1 MLTTFTDKF
10 STLLKYYR
18 LRAGLTQV
26 EVAVKAD
33 IGIRT
38 YQRLES
44 AEALPSI
51 EVLFILSQILDFKFS
66 EIFHFEDEMS
76 SEYLVLDMSVG
87 LLKQATQV
95 AKVGGWKLNL
105 RNNFLYWTGTT
116 RQIHEVDED
125 FIPTLENAI
134 NFYKE
139 GESRKLIQRTV
150 AKCIEAGTPFMVE
163 LDLLTAKKNE
173 IRVVACGQAELV
185 DDKPIAIYGTFQDV
199 TQNRKFEKTLKE
211 TIRELEEIQSLAG
224 IGRWKLNLID
234 NQLEWSHSLFE
245 IFEIDP
251 NQFKASYEGF
261 LDLVHPEDRNL
272 VNEAY
277 TNSLK
282 TQKPYEARHR
292 LLMKDG
298 RVKWIQERCFT
309 EFSKDGQPLISTGFA
324 LDITK
329 YISK

>member
-1 MLTTFTDKF
+1 MLTTFADKF
-10 STLLKYYR
+10 STLLKYNR
-18 LRAGLTQV
+18 QRAGLTQV

-51 EVLFILSQILDFKFS
+51 EVLFTLSQILEFKFS
-66 EIFHFEDEMS
+66 EIFHFEQEKS
-76 SEYLVLDMSVG
+76 AEYKVLDMSVG

-105 RNNFLYWTGTT
+105 KTNFLYWTETT

-125 FIPTLENAI
+125 FIPNLQNGI
-134 NFYKE
+134 HFYKE
-139 GESRKLIQRTV
+139 GDSRRLIQESV
-150 AKCIEAGTPFMVE
+150 LKCIECGTPYNLE
-163 LDLLTAKKNE
+163 LDLITAKNNE
-173 IRVVACGQAELV
+173 IRVVASGQSEWIDGV
-185 DDKPIAIYGTFQDV
+185 CVGIYGTIQDV
-199 TQNRKFEKTLKE
+199 TQAQLCQKALNQTV
-211 TIRELEEIQSLAG
+211 RELEEIQSFAG
-224 IGRWKLNLID
+224 IGRWQLNLTT
-234 NQLEWSHSLFE
+234 NHLEWSKSLFE

-251 NQFKASYEGF
+251 NQFKASYKAF
-261 LDLVHPEDRNL
+261 LDLVHPDDRDL

-282 TQKPYEARHR
+282 AQKPYDVRHR

-309 EFSKDGQPLISTGFA
+309 EFSNDGQPLVSTGFA
-324 LDITK
+324 QDITK
-329 YISK
+329 YIK